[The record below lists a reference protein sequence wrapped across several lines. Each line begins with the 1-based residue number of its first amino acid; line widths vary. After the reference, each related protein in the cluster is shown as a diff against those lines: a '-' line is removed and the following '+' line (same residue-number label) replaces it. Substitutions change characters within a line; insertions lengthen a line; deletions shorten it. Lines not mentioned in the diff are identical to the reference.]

1 MVVMK
6 DEVSSKLRDVFQS
19 LEAAKKYGVDVR
31 EEEKNYTQCSIDFS
45 KNSYK
50 GAGSYSLVTDEL
62 QKSEQDRNNSI
73 LRDLVLIENTIL
85 DKRKVYQVREML
97 SSRFKDVKEG
107 KSIQEI
113 EEFISCVRNQL
124 DIYNSCKILEKYS
137 PELVINEI
145 FSYVYEAIKM
155 EIKNFGESKLLD
167 EVMSSIPNAT
177 RVSSFLGKDVQLLT
191 KFLGADNETVEAIRN
206 YRSLQNSNNS
216 ILDHQIVSMVVDT
229 ISSSDVCEI
238 IDKNTLDIQSSLN
251 SKVEEA
257 SDKRKKYIDLAKLQ
271 IKARKLTTSLR
282 RKIDKRIAPIVLSFV
297 IMSGV
302 GLGTY
307 SVTSN
312 VVNAEPVVTLETEQS
327 NVRTLS
333 TKVKM
338 EESKSFAPLA
348 VAGVCAL
355 ASSFVPKFGFVPQGI
370 LFYKDKKK
378 FDQVISEMIDR
389 KHEMDDVKESLE
401 NLMNE
406 NSLVINQVNKQRSY
420 MLWSSIYSGLSDY
433 QTGIISS
440 MNESLEFNS
449 KLLDYLDE
457 TAMEEEAVN
466 DEGSSRMLG
475 R

>member
-1 MVVMK
+1 MQ
-6 DEVSSKLRDVFQS
+6 R
-19 LEAAKKYGVDVR
+19 
-31 EEEKNYTQCSIDFS
+31 
-45 KNSYK
+45 
-50 GAGSYSLVTDEL
+50 
-62 QKSEQDRNNSI
+62 
-73 LRDLVLIENTIL
+73 
-85 DKRKVYQVREML
+85 
-97 SSRFKDVKEG
+97 
-107 KSIQEI
+107 
-113 EEFISCVRNQL
+113 
-124 DIYNSCKILEKYS
+124 
-137 PELVINEI
+137 
-145 FSYVYEAIKM
+145 
-155 EIKNFGESKLLD
+155 
-167 EVMSSIPNAT
+167 
-177 RVSSFLGKDVQLLT
+177 
-191 KFLGADNETVEAIRN
+191 
-206 YRSLQNSNNS
+206 
-216 ILDHQIVSMVVDT
+216 
-229 ISSSDVCEI
+229 EI
-238 IDKNTLDIQSSLN
+238 IDKNTLNIQSSLN

-312 VVNAEPVVTLETEQS
+312 VVNTEPVATLETEQS

-401 NLMNE
+401 ILMNE